1 MEEGREKDG
10 EGKWKKIG
18 DEGDDVDICTSSTSK
33 ANGRPRV
40 RGDPFLAS
48 RWGERARLRRGS
60 LSSQKLDIL
69 LRRVPNLGW
78 GENFSLSVSANHTN
92 FQ

>member
-1 MEEGREKDG
+1 MEEGRENDG

-48 RWGERARLRRGS
+48 RWGGRG
-60 LSSQKLDIL
+60 Q
-69 LRRVPNLGW
+69 G
-78 GENFSLSVSANHTN
+78 
-92 FQ
+92 